1 LEPLLKNTGRNNNIA
16 VLDGVRA
23 LACLAVITYHINRF
37 TSLSHVWTSAI
48 GSITTAIAL
57 TGWSGVTL
65 FFVLSGFLLFM
76 PYAKSMLFD
85 SPWPSLRTFYL
96 RRALRILPGYYAS
109 LFLLIILAHP
119 QYLQPDHLKDLGLF
133 LTLFM
138 DSTHETYQ
146 QINGPFW
153 TLAVEWQFYLLL
165 PFLAWGFARIV
176 RHGPLRGRVW
186 KLALCLL
193 GLVIWGVATRYWGR
207 YHLLHPDQAPLLPR
221 PIFDA
226 AMFFLYGQDGKFLE
240 DFAIG
245 MFVCAGYTLSQHAEI
260 RQKVSAYL
268 GRYSLWF
275 WGAGVFLLFFM
286 ATWSVYPP
294 LQILAPLIGPHNW
307 LTELGFALG
316 FGLCVSGILFGPIT
330 LKRPFEWAPLRRTG
344 VISYSLYIWHLP
356 ILLAF
361 MAYVLPLVSD
371 WKHLFVYSLY
381 WLCVALVIFPFC
393 YLFYRAIEEP
403 WIKMAHRK
411 PKMEPATRTP
421 AP

>member
-23 LACLAVITYHINRF
+23 FACLAVIAYHINRY
-37 TSLSHVWTSAI
+37 TSLTHVWTSAI
-48 GSITTAIAL
+48 GSITTSIAL

-85 SPWPSLRTFYL
+85 SPWPSLRTFYF

-119 QYLQPDHLKDLGLF
+119 QYLQLDHLKDLGLF

-165 PFLAWGFARIV
+165 PFLAWGFARVV
-176 RHGPLRGRVW
+176 RRGPLRLRVW

-193 GLVIWGVATRYWGR
+193 GLVIWGVATRYWGH
-207 YHLLHPDQAPLLPR
+207 YHMLHPDQAPLLPR
-221 PIFDA
+221 PIFDV

-245 MFVCAGYTLSQHAEI
+245 MFVCIGYTLSQHAKI
-260 RQKVSAYL
+260 RQRVSAYL
-268 GRYSLWF
+268 RRYSLWF

-344 VISYSLYIWHLP
+344 IISYSLYIWHLP

-361 MAYVLPLVSD
+361 IAYVLPLISD
-371 WKHLFVYSLY
+371 WKRLFVYSLY

-393 YLFYRAIEEP
+393 YLFYRCIEEP
-403 WIKMAHRK
+403 WIAFKNVFKQAR
-411 PKMEPATRTP
+411 
-421 AP
+421 